1 MHKSQN
7 VLTILTNSR
16 QEGQSLVDDKVFQ
29 ILNGAIGD
37 DQKVEVWHFII
48 AYQVYPDPGILLRIE
63 SFARDIAASEPGKQ
77 IDYAKIRRDLATAE
91 GDLSGSNE
99 DKQRIFKI
107 CNKLVESHIN
117 YVQATAKVLG
127 YELYDKLIDR
137 FYGKV
142 KDYKF
147 DHFLASSIPANFVR
161 SGPSYNKIKQ
171 NSVDNIRT
179 WHQHQASASYKI
191 EQLKSSVELKVFLA
205 KVKTAVE
212 RHEDRQR
219 KLVPKVNIPDQR
231 HRPSPQAQTL
241 RLARAQRRA
250 SIEKRN
256 KIIEQ
261 NRVAKNL
268 RLKSMNLQNIH
279 QLGDQTRICLP
290 DYVIRA
296 LTDSQDKYQATLEE
310 NKNKGD
316 VDGDN
321 LHDVVQQMHIAKD
334 GVGEDPLGGI
344 IIPEGYVHLGGST
357 AASGG
362 GY

>member
-1 MHKSQN
+1 MHKSPN
-7 VLTILTNSR
+7 VLTILTNPC

-29 ILNGAIGD
+29 VLNGAIGD
-37 DQKVEVWHFII
+37 DQKVELWHFII
-48 AYQVYPDPGILLRIE
+48 AYQDYPDPGILLRTE
-63 SFARDIAASEPGKQ
+63 SFARDIAASEP
-77 IDYAKIRRDLATAE
+77 AE

-99 DKQRIFKI
+99 DKQRIFQF
-107 CNKLVESHIN
+107 CNKLVESHVN
-117 YVQATAKVLG
+117 YVRATAKVLG
-127 YELYDKLIDR
+127 FELYDKLIDR
-137 FYGKV
+137 FYGRV
-142 KDYKF
+142 MDNKF
-147 DHFLASSIPANFVR
+147 NHFLAGSTPDNFVR
-161 SGPSYNKIKQ
+161 SWPLYNNIKQ
-171 NSVDNIRT
+171 SSVDNIRT
-179 WHQHQASASYKI
+179 WRQHQASASYNI
-191 EQLKSSVELKVFLA
+191 EQFKMSVELKVFLA
-205 KVKTAVE
+205 KVKTAIE
-212 RHEDRQR
+212 RYEDRQR
-219 KLVPKVNIPDQR
+219 KPAPKANIPDQH

-261 NRVAKNL
+261 NRLAKNL

-310 NKNKGD
+310 NKDKGE
-316 VDGDN
+316 VDGGN
-321 LHDVVQQMHIAKD
+321 LQDVVQQMHMAKD

-344 IIPEGYVHLGGST
+344 IIPEGYVHLGST

-362 GY
+362 GGGDGY